1 MSAPLPQRH
10 WGLWM
15 RLHEPIR
22 MSLGQRLRIH
32 LWANLRM
39 LQRPGVLLISSAV
52 SIVPTVLF
60 SLAVVVFVGRVDPR
74 RAGSLPWELGL
85 VAAIALWLASQHLFF
100 VYAMQRWYAP
110 FVRREFARRGVPMCD
125 RCGHRLP
132 PGMLEACP
140 ECGVGLQ
147 EARES
152 TRVSG

>member
-15 RLHEPIR
+15 RLHEPVPI
-22 MSLGQRLRIH
+22 SLGERLRIH

-39 LQRPGVLLISSAV
+39 LQRPGVLLLSSAV
-52 SIVPTVLF
+52 SILPTALF
-60 SLAVVVFVGRVDPR
+60 SLAVVVFAGLVDPR

-85 VAAIALWLASQHLFF
+85 VAAVVIWLGSQHLFF

-110 FVRREFARRGVPMCD
+110 FVRREFARRGMPMCD
-125 RCGHRLP
+125 RCGQRLP
-132 PGMLEACP
+132 PSTPDACP
-140 ECGVGLQ
+140 ECGVTLQ

-152 TRVSG
+152 TPVSG